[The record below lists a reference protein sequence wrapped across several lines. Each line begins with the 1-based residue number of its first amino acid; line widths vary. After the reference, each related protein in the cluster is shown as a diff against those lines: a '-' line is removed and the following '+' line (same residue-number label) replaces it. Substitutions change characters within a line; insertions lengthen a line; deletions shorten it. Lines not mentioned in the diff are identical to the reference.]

1 MIRATT
7 PAAGDNS
14 VNSGHLRVFV
24 ERIERMDEDI
34 ASLNAD
40 KSKIFKEA
48 RGEGFD
54 VKALRIVLRRRRMDP
69 DKRAE
74 IDSLV
79 DLYQSSLG

>member
-1 MIRATT
+1 MIRALPT
-7 PAAGDNS
+7 PTDN
-14 VNSGHLRVFV
+14 GHLRVSV

-40 KSKIFKEA
+40 KSEIFKEA

-69 DKRAE
+69 EKRAE

-79 DLYQSSLG
+79 DLYQSSLGET

>member
-1 MIRATT
+1 MIRALPT
-7 PAAGDNS
+7 PTDN
-14 VNSGHLRVFV
+14 GHLRVFV

-40 KSKIFKEA
+40 KSEIFKEA

-79 DLYQSSLG
+79 DLYQSSLGET